1 VLKPKA
7 MLLQFLFRKQRLIFL
22 LILIPIFIS
31 LAACS
36 GSKTATREGANR
48 STTYVRKNYQQIVV
62 YAKVE
67 QTGYRQKIENAMVDL
82 LSKKG
87 YHAIPAYKN
96 FDETYKMDSVKFM
109 EKVHELKV
117 DGVIAF
123 DYLGQ
128 QTSVADSYRY
138 NGGMYNYFMTG
149 SAPFDLETT
158 SKQVGYMRLDFYNL
172 DSRASQYNTIV
183 PVKLFNGFDG
193 AVKQLT
199 EDTYTVLK
207 GDRII

>member
-1 VLKPKA
+1 MFKTNP
-7 MLLQFLFRKQRLIFL
+7 MRFQFLFRKYVV
-22 LILIPIFIS
+22 IFILV
-31 LAACS
+31 LATFLSYLGACS

-48 STTYVRKNYQQIVV
+48 SPTYVRKNYQQIVV

-67 QTGYRQKIENAMVDL
+67 QTAYRQKIENAMVDF

-96 FDETYKMDSVKFM
+96 FEEGYKYDSVKFM
-109 EKVHELKV
+109 EKVYELKV
-117 DGVIAF
+117 DGIIAL

-128 QTSVADSYRY
+128 QTTVADSYRY
-138 NGGMYNYFMTG
+138 NGGMYNYFMSG

-183 PVKLFNGFDG
+183 PVKLFNGLDG
-193 AVKQLT
+193 AIKQLT

>member
-1 VLKPKA
+1 
-7 MLLQFLFRKQRLIFL
+7 MLFQFFLRKRNSIFL
-22 LILIPIFIS
+22 LAL
-31 LAACS
+31 LALFSYLGACS
-36 GSKTATREGANR
+36 GSKSSTREGANR
-48 STTYVRKNYQQIVV
+48 SPTYVRKNYQQIVV

-96 FDETYKMDSVKFM
+96 FEETYKMDSVKFM

-117 DGVIAF
+117 DGVIAL

-138 NGGMYNYFMTG
+138 NGGMYNYFVTG

-172 DSRASQYNTIV
+172 DSRGSQYNTIV

-193 AVKQLT
+193 AVKQLS
-199 EDTYTVLK
+199 EDTYAVLK